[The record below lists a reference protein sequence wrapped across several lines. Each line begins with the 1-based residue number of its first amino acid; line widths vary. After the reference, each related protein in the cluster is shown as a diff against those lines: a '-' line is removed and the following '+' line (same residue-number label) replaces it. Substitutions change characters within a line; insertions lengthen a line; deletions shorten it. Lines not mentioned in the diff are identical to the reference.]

1 MRQDQPQRACI
12 LQPTL
17 PLRLRWEP
25 KWNLSVNRN
34 AVAPVLK
41 AGVFHLRLYAAGH
54 NPFRVGKIVA
64 SGSQGSRNGNL
75 GLEDGTALRL
85 ERQISVT
92 YFQLAYWTG
101 IKSLTEP
108 AAED

>member
-1 MRQDQPQRACI
+1 M
-12 LQPTL
+12 
-17 PLRLRWEP
+17 
-25 KWNLSVNRN
+25 
-34 AVAPVLK
+34 LK

-92 YFQLAYWTG
+92 YFQLAHQRNRTVDMSRLGGLEFTRW
-101 IKSLTEP
+101 SEP
-108 AAED
+108 